1 MSHWTSS
8 IALNAVGSLAAGLAM
23 VAPVAA
29 QDLDRS
35 AQADILIAD
44 GTVYPGGAEP
54 YRGDIAVS
62 GDRIVYAGPDFPGT
76 AARTIDATGMIVS
89 PGFIDTHTH
98 AGGAL
103 GSNLAAARLVLPFVT
118 QGVTTAFIGVDG
130 GGDPDVPAV
139 FGQDTGRDYGINF
152 ATYVGLGALRA
163 EVVGSEDRAP
173 TAAELAE
180 MESLTDAAMCAG
192 ALGLST
198 GLFYAPQSYAE
209 EGEVVALAKVAARH
223 GGIYDSHI
231 RDESSYTIGLEGA
244 VAEALDI
251 GKRAEIPVHIAHI
264 KALGVD
270 VHGEAADVIAAIE
283 KAQVSGQIVH
293 ADQYPWSASGTGL
306 DAALLP
312 RWAQD
317 GGREATLARFDDP
330 EQMARIR
337 AEMAENMRRRGGPD
351 SLLITR
357 GPADVM
363 GKTLADLAP
372 QAGGDPIQA
381 AIDVLRRSD
390 AGVASFNQDE
400 ADIAA
405 FMQEPWVMTS
415 SDASSGHPRYYASY
429 ARKYD
434 TYVKDRQTITLRQFI
449 DQSTA
454 VPAEAFSLEGR
465 GKLVEG
471 AFADIVVFDPDN
483 YAPRATFVE
492 PELFSAGVQTV
503 LVNGAI
509 ELDAGA
515 PTGRAAGR
523 PLPRKSTKTGC

>member
-1 MSHWTSS
+1 MSHRRSS
-8 IALNAVGSLAAGLAM
+8 IALNSMCSVTAGLM
-23 VAPVAA
+23 TIAPVAA
-29 QDLDRS
+29 QDLGHRQ
-35 AQADILIAD
+35 QADILIAG
-44 GTVYPGGAEP
+44 GTIYPGGSEP
-54 YRGDIAVS
+54 YQGDVAVS
-62 GDRIVYAGPDFPGT
+62 GDRIIYAGADFPGS
-76 AARTIDATGMIVS
+76 AERTIDATGMIVA

-98 AGGAL
+98 VDDAL
-103 GSNLAAARLVLPFVT
+103 SSEVPAARLLLPFVT

-130 GGDPDVPAV
+130 GGSPDVPAV
-139 FGQDTGRDYGINF
+139 FGQDTGHDYGINF
-152 ATYVGLGALRA
+152 ATYVGLGALRR

-173 TAAELAE
+173 TAAELTE
-180 MESLTDAAMCAG
+180 MEALTEAAMCAG

-209 EGEVVALAKVAARH
+209 KAEVVTLAKVAARH

-231 RDESSYTIGLEGA
+231 RDESSYTIGLESA

-251 GKRAEIPVHIAHI
+251 GKQAGIPVHIAHI

-270 VHGEAADVIAAIE
+270 VHGEAADVIAAVE
-283 KAQVSGQIVH
+283 SAQLAGQIVH

-312 RWAQD
+312 RWAQG

-337 AEMAENMRRRGGPD
+337 TEMAENMRRRGGPD

-357 GPADVM
+357 GPADVV

-372 QAGGDPIQA
+372 QAGGDPVQA
-381 AIDVLRRSD
+381 AIDVLRRSN

-405 FMQEPWVMTS
+405 FMQKPWVMTS

-429 ARKYD
+429 AKKYD
-434 TYVKDRQTITLRQFI
+434 TYVKDRQVIDLRQFI
-449 DQSTA
+449 DQSTS
-454 VPAEAFSLEGR
+454 VPAKAFSLEGR
-465 GKLVEG
+465 GALVEG
-471 AFADIVVFDPDN
+471 AFADIVVFDPN
-483 YAPRATFVE
+483 SYAPRATFVE

-503 LVNGAI
+503 LVNGVI

-523 PLPRKSTKTGC
+523 PLPRKSTKAGC